1 MEMSGTATSPAPLA
15 PGTIRH
21 PTHGAFKGHL
31 LPGCFFLIWGTYWLI
46 SVFRLHLKSSE
57 KKPFKSRAWYPFL
70 WPKSVPIEPLL
81 KIVFPFIGINGELW
95 AGHDHYRHLYESDG
109 RFTEHHIQDW
119 QHSAMYLAFMLA
131 GLVDMLAH
139 YTQLPSG
146 IDQGALAMAYV
157 IEGLLFA
164 FHLRGDQLD
173 VEIHTLLVITIFL
186 TAIVILA
193 EIQHKSNVLLA
204 SLRPILVIMQGV
216 WFVQAAFIL
225 FRDNLAWDPD
235 YMGSSM
241 MVPVVYVTWFMAVV
255 FTCLWIYSGM
265 NLYFQKVKKTYRPLT
280 TYTREAKNGEA
291 GAFTADLDSAEE
303 V

>member
-1 MEMSGTATSPAPLA
+1 MDMAKTAAAPLA

-31 LPGCFFLIWGTYWLI
+31 LPGCFFLIWGTYWLL
-46 SVFRLHLKSSE
+46 SVFRLHFRSSE

-81 KIVFPFIGINGELW
+81 KVVFPFIGINGELW
-95 AGHDHYRHLYESDG
+95 AGHDHYRHLYEPDG
-109 RFTEHHIQDW
+109 HFTEHHLQDW
-119 QHSAMYLAFMLA
+119 QHSAMYLAFLLA
-131 GLVDMLAH
+131 GLIDLMAY
-139 YTQLPSG
+139 YTQLPAG

-157 IEGLLFA
+157 IEGLLFS
-164 FHLRGDQLD
+164 FHLRGDLLD

-186 TAIVILA
+186 TAIVIFA
-193 EIQHKSNVLLA
+193 EIQHNSNVLLSA
-204 SLRPILVIMQGV
+204 LRPILVIMQGV

-225 FRDNLAWDPD
+225 FRDNYAWDPD

-241 MVPVVYVTWFMAVV
+241 MVPVLYVTWFMAVMFISLMV
-255 FTCLWIYSGM
+255 YLGM
-265 NLYFQKVKKTYRPLT
+265 NLYYQKVKKTYRPLS
-280 TYTREAKNGEA
+280 TYTNNSKNTEA
-291 GAFTADLDSAEE
+291 GPFTADLDSAEE